1 MEGRTKRQLVLALA
15 LAACGPVAAQ
25 AQMNPLK
32 GEIGMSEEELTAM
45 GAAAAKLYSDP
56 ATAPGSVERWQAPSG
71 TAGTVRLA
79 ETYEFEGMPC
89 ARLLHEVK
97 RTGAA
102 DPQTFTID
110 RCRTAEGDWKIR

>member
-1 MEGRTKRQLVLALA
+1 MGNLTRQLVLTLA
-15 LAACGPVAAQ
+15 LVACGPLAAH

-45 GAAAAKLYSDP
+45 GAAAAKLYTDP
-56 ATAPGSVERWQAPSG
+56 TTVAGSVERWQAPSG
-71 TAGTVRLA
+71 TGGTVRLA